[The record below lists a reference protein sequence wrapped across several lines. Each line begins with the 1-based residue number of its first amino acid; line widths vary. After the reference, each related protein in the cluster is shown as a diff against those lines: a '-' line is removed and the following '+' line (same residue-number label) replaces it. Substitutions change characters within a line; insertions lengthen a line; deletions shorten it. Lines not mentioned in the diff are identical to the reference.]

1 MREVVK
7 RDTFWEGAHAYLIS
21 RSPPQG
27 CDLNMKLAW
36 VSSPLSNPSKLAFSC
51 KIWRESVGNYWSKN
65 KQVTCD
71 LNIDKLGARLSFFSI
86 PLIRVDIFFFIRAI
100 GAG

>member
-1 MREVVK
+1 M
-7 RDTFWEGAHAYLIS
+7 
-21 RSPPQG
+21 
-27 CDLNMKLAW
+27 
-36 VSSPLSNPSKLAFSC
+36 SSPLSNPSKLAFSC

-86 PLIRVDIFFFIRAI
+86 PLIRVDIFFSSEQLVLDRDICTLIQCDYSDFL
-100 GAG
+100 GG